1 MANEIFVGGGD
12 FREGFA
18 GRAEEENGIVTESAR
33 AARSGQ
39 DFAFDGA
46 GEHGDHTAAPGQ
58 REHANETRAAVQRP
72 ARLHLGEQL
81 GDAIG
86 RRGAWASVA
95 GRIYARFAAESI
107 DDEAGIVG
115 EDGKGGKAA
124 VVQGFARGVLGKGG
138 RGLFEGRESGKIWQK
153 LEIERDR
160 ARGGRGEGAKFVQF
174 ARIGRREKQTN
185 GLGATGAANGREH
198 RSSGARANADAR

>member
-1 MANEIFVGGGD
+1 MADEIFVGGGE
-12 FREGFA
+12 FGEGFA
-18 GRAEEENGIVTESAR
+18 GGAEEENGIVAEAAR

-46 GEHGDHTAAPGQ
+46 GENGDRAAATGQ
-58 REHANETRAAVQRP
+58 REHANEARAAVRRA

-86 RRGAWASVA
+86 RGGVRAGVA
-95 GRIYARFAAESI
+95 GRVHAGFAAESV

-115 EDGKGGKAA
+115 EHGQGGKAA
-124 VVQGFARGVLGKGG
+124 VVQGLARGVFGKGG
-138 RGLFEGRESGKIWQK
+138 RGFVERREIGKIWQK

-160 ARGGRGEGAKFVQF
+160 ARRASRRGREIRSICPDWKTRETDEGA
-174 ARIGRREKQTN
+174 RRD
-185 GLGATGAANGREH
+185 
-198 RSSGARANADAR
+198 RSR